1 MNYKKSPVIRALL
14 VAAFVVAFVM
24 PVVRAGGADVPQ
36 TTNTINDCVKRS
48 NSFKKTFDKAL
59 AEPNVRA
66 GKQNEADLNQ
76 SAANLAS
83 QMDKV
88 GDSWNKGHNMSA
100 TRSYVSGAVSQ
111 ANNVSRAMNMW
122 HMGNDCESQWAALRG
137 ELNRL
142 ASTFGVA
149 GVR

>member
-1 MNYKKSPVIRALL
+1 MKAFSAMAIALGL
-14 VAAFVVAFVM
+14 IAPALIAANSG
-24 PVVRAGGADVPQ
+24 RAGGAGVQQ

-48 NSFKKTFDKAL
+48 NKFKKTFDHAL
-59 AEPNVRA
+59 AQPNVRA
-66 GKQNEADLNQ
+66 GKQNEEALNQ

-88 GDSWNKGHNMSA
+88 GDSWNKDHSLDK
-100 TRSYVSGAVSQ
+100 TRIHVSNAISQ
-111 ANNVSRAMNMW
+111 AGSVNRAMSIW
-122 HMGNDCESQWAALRG
+122 RMGSEAESEWAALRN

-142 ASTFGVA
+142 AATFAVP